1 MKSRFRRGQDAP
13 LADPSALAKFGKLEL
28 VARLVVEGFII
39 GQHKSPYKG
48 TSVEFVEHRQYY
60 PGDEIRHIDWRAF
73 GKTGKYYIKEF
84 EDETNLRCYLLL
96 DASGSMGYGQSTLS
110 KFEYARVLAA
120 ALGHVLLNQR
130 DAVGLHTFDTQLRD
144 HILPSSRPR
153 NFKSLLETLENTVVG
168 GETSL
173 SRVVDSI
180 VPTIRRRSLVCLFSD
195 CFDSVESLAALL
207 RRLRHANHDVVVFQI
222 VTPEEEEFPFSR
234 PTQFRDLEHPGRQML
249 TDPHKLRQHYLEQY
263 QGFCKSIE
271 KLCGSIAVDHVRIR
285 TTQPYH
291 EALGAWL
298 DSRTRRLR

>member
-1 MKSRFRRGQDAP
+1 M
-13 LADPSALAKFGKLEL
+13 
-28 VARLVVEGFII
+28 
-39 GQHKSPYKG
+39 
-48 TSVEFVEHRQYY
+48 
-60 PGDEIRHIDWRAF
+60 
-73 GKTGKYYIKEF
+73 
-84 EDETNLRCYLLL
+84 
-96 DASGSMGYGQSTLS
+96 
-110 KFEYARVLAA
+110 
-120 ALGHVLLNQR
+120 
-130 DAVGLHTFDTQLRD
+130 
-144 HILPSSRPR
+144 
-153 NFKSLLETLENTVVG
+153 
-168 GETSL
+168 
-173 SRVVDSI
+173 
-180 VPTIRRRSLVCLFSD
+180 CLFSD